1 MKKVLSLALALV
13 MVFSLCACGGS
24 VDTAKLDE
32 LLSSLQSLSAQIDDL
47 SAAVLEGAPA
57 AEAPAEAAPT
67 EAASAEEAPA
77 AEAPAEEAPAEEAEE
92 PAEIPDDAIYVR
104 LQFSF
109 PEASAQ
115 GALEVMDEITKASG
129 GRIQFETYYS
139 FAKVPA
145 EDVPEALASNRLDIA
160 GFNPSEHPIEMPLNG
175 SMMTLPLLNFPDWR
189 ACSQIYLAMLY
200 STDEMMAEYT
210 DNGMYFYAGYMCPGY
225 QIYSNKELTD
235 TSPSVFSGLNV
246 ICDQPQMS
254 QFIIQNGGGTDG
266 AFPPEYLDKL
276 ARNTDDTLVQHVNC
290 AYVFGCFDY
299 AKSALFFGEG
309 GFYNQPCV
317 YGMSQDFWDNLDPEL
332 QQIFMDYASEF
343 CYKSQTADEA
353 LYYNAAY
360 PALEANA
367 EITVLGDEEIAAW
380 QEAIAPIV
388 DAAVEDITAKS
399 PNAPE
404 ILAKLKDMIANYDEA
419 TFEIGTNNFG
429 LDANWNNF

>member
-1 MKKVLSLALALV
+1 MKKLIALALAV
-13 MVFSLCACGGS
+13 FMVFSLCACSGS
-24 VDTAKLDE
+24 VDTAVLDE
-32 LLSSLQSLSAQIDDL
+32 ILSTIQALQAQVDAL
-47 SAAVLEGAPA
+47 AGGEAAA
-57 AEAPAEAAPT
+57 APAE
-67 EAASAEEAPA
+67 
-77 AEAPAEEAPAEEAEE
+77 EAPAEEAPAEEPAEEE
-92 PAEIPDDAIYVR
+92 PAPEAAADVPDDAVYVR

-115 GALEVMDEITKASG
+115 GALEVMDKITQASG

-145 EDVPEALASNRLDIA
+145 EDVIEALDSNRLDIA

-254 QFIIQNGGGTDG
+254 EFIIQNGGGTDG
-266 AFPPEYLDKL
+266 AFPTEYLDKL

-290 AYVFGCFDY
+290 AFVFGCFDY

-332 QQIFMDYASEF
+332 QDIFMEYASEF

-360 PALEANA
+360 PALDENA
-367 EITVLGDEEIAAW
+367 EIIVLGDEDIAAW

-404 ILAKLKDMIANYDEA
+404 ILAKLKDMIANYDED

>member
-1 MKKVLSLALALV
+1 MKKLIALALAVL
-13 MVFSLCACGGS
+13 MVFALCACSGS
-24 VDTAKLDE
+24 VDTAALDE
-32 LLSSLQSLSAQIDDL
+32 ILDAVKSLQAQVDAL
-47 SAAVLEGAPA
+47 AGG
-57 AEAPAEAAPT
+57 EAA
-67 EAASAEEAPA
+67 AAP
-77 AEAPAEEAPAEEAEE
+77 AEAPAEEAPAEEPAEEE
-92 PAEIPDDAIYVR
+92 PAPEAAADVPDDAIYVR
-104 LQFSF
+104 IQFSF

-115 GALEVMDEITKASG
+115 GALEVMDKITQASG

-145 EDVPEALASNRLDIA
+145 EDVIEALDSNRLDIA

-254 QFIIQNGGGTDG
+254 EFIIQNGGGTDG

-332 QQIFMDYASEF
+332 QDIFMEYASEF

-360 PALEANA
+360 PALEENA
-367 EITVLGDEEIAAW
+367 EITVLGDAEIAEW

-388 DAAVEDITAKS
+388 DAAVEDITSKS